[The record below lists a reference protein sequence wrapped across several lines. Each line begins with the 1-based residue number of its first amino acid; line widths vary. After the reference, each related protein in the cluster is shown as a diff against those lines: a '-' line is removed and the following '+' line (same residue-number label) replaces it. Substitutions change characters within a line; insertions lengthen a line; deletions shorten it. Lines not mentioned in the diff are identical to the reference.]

1 MADKKITMV
10 VKVDLECERCNKKIK
25 RVLHKIKDKM
35 NINTISFDEKRNL
48 VTISGPFDAEKVRRK
63 LCCEAGRIIKGM
75 DVKAPE
81 EKKTEEK
88 KDGRTEKEE
97 DGRKTA
103 AAPAVNLRPLLEKM
117 LERPKARTQPPACTC
132 CCGCSCGQQ
141 TTQPPAAQVVVAAP
155 SVWPV
160 PASSVSGQ
168 GYEAP
173 SSYYGVPVYSIEGW
187 Y

>member
-1 MADKKITMV
+1 MV
-10 VKVDLECERCNKKIK
+10 VKVDLECERCNKKIR

-35 NINTISFDEKRNL
+35 NINAISFDEKRNL

-81 EKKTEEK
+81 EKK
-88 KDGRTEKEE
+88 DGRMEKEE

-117 LERPKARTQPPACTC
+117 LERPKARTQLAPCTC
-132 CCGCSCGQQ
+132 CCGCSCDKQ
-141 TTQPPAAQVVVAAP
+141 TTQPPTAQVVVAVP
-155 SVWPV
+155 SVWPA
-160 PASSVSGQ
+160 PASSVSGH
-168 GYEAP
+168 GYETP
-173 SSYYGVPVYSIEGW
+173 SSYYGVPVYSI
-187 Y
+187 

>member
-1 MADKKITMV
+1 
-10 VKVDLECERCNKKIK
+10 
-25 RVLHKIKDKM
+25 M

-81 EKKTEEK
+81 EKK
-88 KDGRTEKEE
+88 DGRMEKEE

-117 LERPKARTQPPACTC
+117 LERPKARTQPAPCTC
-132 CCGCSCGQQ
+132 CCGKQ
-141 TTQPPAAQVVVAAP
+141 TSQPPAAQVVVPA
-155 SVWPV
+155 
-160 PASSVSGQ
+160 PASSVSGH
-168 GYEAP
+168 G
-173 SSYYGVPVYSIEGW
+173 
-187 Y
+187 